1 LFNRCKLASQEFILK
16 QVSHLNYSHRRDYF
30 TRESFFT
37 AKQLVIIIKNNDYGE
52 ITVTGHSLTDTGV
65 IADFGLHC
73 KPPIGTV
80 VEVLIKRHTGILNK
94 TPIPM
99 KVITEHPDG
108 DFQLV
113 FLN

>member
-1 LFNRCKLASQEFILK
+1 MKS
-16 QVSHLNYSHRRDYF
+16 VSHQNYSHRRDYF

-37 AKQLVIIIKNNDYGE
+37 AKQLVIVIKNNDYGE
-52 ITVTGHSLTDTGV
+52 ITVAGHSLTDSGV

-80 VEVLIKRHTGILNK
+80 MHVLIKRHTGILNK
-94 TPIPM
+94 TPVPM

-108 DFQLV
+108 EFQLV